1 MKKRMISLYI
11 ALILTGTLFLS
22 GCGTKVQASDLMK
35 GVKAN
40 NVSKEAVLREE
51 DTAAAADFAVRLLQ
65 ACREE
70 NPEILISPVS
80 VLYALAMTANGA
92 EGETLIQMEDV
103 LGMSV
108 EELNPYLCAYKEA
121 LTSGNQYKLDL
132 ANSIWFKEDESLT
145 VNPDFLQA
153 NADWYDAELYQ
164 APFDNSTLKDINN
177 WVSGKTDGMIE
188 DILDE
193 IPDEAIMYLINAI
206 AFDAEWEN
214 IYDENEVRTD
224 VFITESG
231 SEQIAKMMFSEENEY
246 LEDEDT
252 TGLVKY
258 YKDRKY
264 AFVGLLPNEG
274 ISMSEYISS
283 LTGEKLMSLL
293 NNSQSVPVDAAIPK
307 FENEYDIEMSDILKG
322 MGMADAFDSEL
333 ADFSGLGTSML
344 GNIYINRVVHKTY
357 IAVDEKGTKAGA
369 ATAVEVLDGAP
380 MADPTERK
388 TVYLNR
394 PFIYMLIDCEA
405 KLPVFMGT
413 VMDIKE

>member
-1 MKKRMISLYI
+1 MKKRMFSFCIEVV
-11 ALILTGTLFLS
+11 LTGAFLLS
-22 GCGTKVQASDLMK
+22 GCGKKVQAADLMK

-40 NVSKEAVLREE
+40 DVSKEAVLRDE
-51 DTAAAADFAVRLLQ
+51 DTVAAADFAVRLFEASRQ
-65 ACREE
+65 E
-70 NPEILISPVS
+70 NSEVLISPVS

-92 EGETLIQMEDV
+92 EGETLTQMEDV
-103 LGMSV
+103 LGLSV
-108 EELNPYLCAYKEA
+108 EELNPYLYAYKEA
-121 LTSGNQYKLDL
+121 LASGNKYKLDI

-164 APFDNSTLKDINN
+164 APLDNSTLKDINN
-177 WVSGKTDGMIE
+177 WVSDKTDGMIE

-214 IYDENEVRTD
+214 IYKENEVMAD
-224 VFITESG
+224 VFTTENG
-231 SEQIAKMMFSEENEY
+231 SEQIAEMMFSEENEY
-246 LEDEDT
+246 LEDEYT

-264 AFVGLLPNEG
+264 AFAGLLPNEG

-307 FENEYDIEMSDILKG
+307 FENEYDTEMSEILKG
-322 MGMADAFDSEL
+322 LGMPDAFDFGQ
-333 ADFSGLGTSML
+333 ADFSGLGTSTK
-344 GNIYINRVVHKTY
+344 GNLYINRVLHKTY

-388 TVYLNR
+388 IVYLNR

>member
-1 MKKRMISLYI
+1 MKKRMFSFCI
-11 ALILTGTLFLS
+11 AVVLTGAFLLS
-22 GCGTKVQASDLMK
+22 GCGKKVQASDLMK

-40 NVSKEAVLREE
+40 DVSKEAVLRDE
-51 DTAAAADFAVRLLQ
+51 DAVAAADFAVRLFEASRQ
-65 ACREE
+65 E
-70 NPEILISPVS
+70 NSEVLISPVS

-92 EGETLIQMEDV
+92 EGETLTQMEDV
-103 LGMSV
+103 LGLSV
-108 EELNPYLCAYKEA
+108 EELNPYLYAYKEA
-121 LTSGNQYKLDL
+121 LASGNKYKLDI

-177 WVSGKTDGMIE
+177 WVSDKTDGMIE

-214 IYDENEVRTD
+214 IYKENEVMAD
-224 VFITESG
+224 VFTTENG
-231 SEQIAKMMFSEENEY
+231 SEQIAELMYSEENEY
-246 LEDEDT
+246 LEDENT
-252 TGLVKY
+252 TGLIKY
-258 YKDRKY
+258 YKDGKY
-264 AFVGLLPNEG
+264 AFAGLLPKEG
-274 ISMSEYISS
+274 ISVSEYISS
-283 LTGEKLMSLL
+283 LTGEKLMRLL

-307 FENEYDIEMSDILKG
+307 FDNEYDTEMSEILKD
-322 MGMADAFDSEL
+322 MGMTNAFDPGL
-333 ADFSGLGTSML
+333 ADFSGLGTSTD
-344 GNIYINRVVHKTY
+344 GNIYINRVLHKTY
-357 IAVDEKGTKAGA
+357 IAVDEQGTKAGA
-369 ATAVEVLDGAP
+369 ATAVELMTEAAMIDSA
-380 MADPTERK
+380 ERK

-394 PFIYMLIDCEA
+394 PFIYMLIDSEA

>member
-1 MKKRMISLYI
+1 MKKRMFSFCIEVV
-11 ALILTGTLFLS
+11 LTGAFLLS
-22 GCGTKVQASDLMK
+22 GCGKKVQASDLMK

-40 NVSKEAVLREE
+40 DVSKEAVLRDE
-51 DTAAAADFAVRLLQ
+51 DTVAAADFAVRLFEASRQ
-65 ACREE
+65 E
-70 NPEILISPVS
+70 NSEVLISPVS

-92 EGETLIQMEDV
+92 EGETLTQMEDV
-103 LGMSV
+103 LGLSV
-108 EELNPYLCAYKEA
+108 EELNPYLYAYKEA
-121 LTSGNQYKLDL
+121 LASGNKYKLDI

-164 APFDNSTLKDINN
+164 APLDNSTLKDINN
-177 WVSGKTDGMIE
+177 WVSDKTEGMIE
-188 DILDE
+188 DMLDE

-214 IYDENEVRTD
+214 IYKENEVMAD
-224 VFITESG
+224 VFTTENG
-231 SEQIAKMMFSEENEY
+231 SEQIAEMMFSEENEY
-246 LEDEDT
+246 LEDEYT

-264 AFVGLLPNEG
+264 AFAGLLPNEG

-307 FENEYDIEMSDILKG
+307 FENEYDTEMSEILKG
-322 MGMADAFDSEL
+322 LGMPDAFDFGQ
-333 ADFSGLGTSML
+333 ADFSGLGTSTK
-344 GNIYINRVVHKTY
+344 GNLYINRVLHKTY

-388 TVYLNR
+388 IVYLNR

>member
-1 MKKRMISLYI
+1 MKKRMFSFCI
-11 ALILTGTLFLS
+11 ALVLTGAFLLS
-22 GCGTKVQASDLMK
+22 GCGKKVQASDLMK

-40 NVSKEAVLREE
+40 DVSKEAVLRDE
-51 DTAAAADFAVRLLQ
+51 DTVAAADFAVRLFEASRQ
-65 ACREE
+65 E
-70 NPEILISPVS
+70 NSEVLISPVS

-92 EGETLIQMEDV
+92 EGETLTQMEDV
-103 LGMSV
+103 LGLSV
-108 EELNPYLCAYKEA
+108 EELNPYLYAYKEA
-121 LTSGNQYKLDL
+121 LASGNKYKLDI

-177 WVSGKTDGMIE
+177 WVSDKTDGMIE

-214 IYDENEVRTD
+214 IYKENEVMAD
-224 VFITESG
+224 VFTTENG
-231 SEQIAKMMFSEENEY
+231 SEQIAEMMFSEENEY
-246 LEDEDT
+246 LEDEYT

-264 AFVGLLPNEG
+264 AFAGLLPNEG

-307 FENEYDIEMSDILKG
+307 FENEYDTEMSEILKG
-322 MGMADAFDSEL
+322 LGMPDAFDFGQ
-333 ADFSGLGTSML
+333 ADFSGLGTSTK
-344 GNIYINRVVHKTY
+344 GNLYINRVLHKPY
-357 IAVDEKGTKAGA
+357 LAVDEKGTKAGA

-388 TVYLNR
+388 IVYLNR

>member
-1 MKKRMISLYI
+1 MKKRMFSFCI
-11 ALILTGTLFLS
+11 ALVLTGAFLLS
-22 GCGTKVQASDLMK
+22 GCGKKVQASDLMK

-40 NVSKEAVLREE
+40 DVSKEAVLRDE
-51 DTAAAADFAVRLLQ
+51 DTVAAADFAVRLFEASRQ
-65 ACREE
+65 E
-70 NPEILISPVS
+70 NSEVLISPVS

-92 EGETLIQMEDV
+92 EGETLTQMEDV
-103 LGMSV
+103 LGLSV
-108 EELNPYLCAYKEA
+108 EELNPYLYAYKEA
-121 LTSGNQYKLDL
+121 LASGNKYKLDI

-177 WVSGKTDGMIE
+177 WVSDKTDGMIE

-214 IYDENEVRTD
+214 IYKENEVMAD
-224 VFITESG
+224 VFTTENG
-231 SEQIAKMMFSEENEY
+231 SEQIAEMMFSEENEY
-246 LEDEDT
+246 LEDEYT

-264 AFVGLLPNEG
+264 AFAGLLPNEG

-307 FENEYDIEMSDILKG
+307 FENEYDTEMSEILKG
-322 MGMADAFDSEL
+322 LGMPDAFDFGQ
-333 ADFSGLGTSML
+333 ADFSGLGTSTK
-344 GNIYINRVVHKTY
+344 GNLYINRVLHKTY

-388 TVYLNR
+388 IVYLNR

>member
-1 MKKRMISLYI
+1 MKKRMFSFCIEVV
-11 ALILTGTLFLS
+11 LTGAFLLS
-22 GCGTKVQASDLMK
+22 GCGKKVQASDLMK

-40 NVSKEAVLREE
+40 DVSKEAVLRDE
-51 DTAAAADFAVRLLQ
+51 DTVAAADFAVRLFEASRQ
-65 ACREE
+65 E
-70 NPEILISPVS
+70 NSEVLISPVS

-92 EGETLIQMEDV
+92 EGETLTQMEDV
-103 LGMSV
+103 LGLSV
-108 EELNPYLCAYKEA
+108 EELNPYLYAYKEA
-121 LTSGNQYKLDL
+121 LASGNKYKLDI

-164 APFDNSTLKDINN
+164 APLDNSTLKDINN
-177 WVSGKTDGMIE
+177 WVSDKTDGMIE

-214 IYDENEVRTD
+214 IYKENEVMAD
-224 VFITESG
+224 VFTTENG
-231 SEQIAKMMFSEENEY
+231 SEQIAEMMFSEENEY
-246 LEDEDT
+246 LEDEYT

-264 AFVGLLPNEG
+264 AFAGLLPNEG

-307 FENEYDIEMSDILKG
+307 FENEYDTEMSEILKG
-322 MGMADAFDSEL
+322 LGMPDAFDFGQ
-333 ADFSGLGTSML
+333 ADFSGLGTSTK
-344 GNIYINRVVHKTY
+344 GNLYINRVLHKTY

-388 TVYLNR
+388 IVYLNR

>member
-1 MKKRMISLYI
+1 MKKRMFSFCI
-11 ALILTGTLFLS
+11 AVVLTGAFLLS
-22 GCGTKVQASDLMK
+22 GCGKKVQASDLMK

-40 NVSKEAVLREE
+40 DVSKEAVLRDE
-51 DTAAAADFAVRLLQ
+51 DTVAAADFAVRLFEASRQ
-65 ACREE
+65 E
-70 NPEILISPVS
+70 NSEVLISPVS

-92 EGETLIQMEDV
+92 EGETLTQMEDV
-103 LGMSV
+103 LGLSV
-108 EELNPYLCAYKEA
+108 EELNPYLYAYKEA
-121 LTSGNQYKLDL
+121 LASGNKYKLDI
-132 ANSIWFKEDESLT
+132 ANSIWFKDDESLT

-177 WVSGKTDGMIE
+177 WVSDKTDGMIE

-214 IYDENEVRTD
+214 IYKENEVMAD
-224 VFITESG
+224 VFTTENG
-231 SEQIAKMMFSEENEY
+231 SEQIAEMMFSEENEY
-246 LEDEDT
+246 LEDEYT

-264 AFVGLLPNEG
+264 AFAGLLPNEG

-307 FENEYDIEMSDILKG
+307 FENEYDTEMSEILKG
-322 MGMADAFDSEL
+322 LGMPDAFDFGQ
-333 ADFSGLGTSML
+333 ADFSGLGTSTK
-344 GNIYINRVVHKTY
+344 GNLYINRVLHKTY

-388 TVYLNR
+388 IVYLNR

>member
-1 MKKRMISLYI
+1 MKKRMFSFCI
-11 ALILTGTLFLS
+11 AVVLTGAFLLS
-22 GCGTKVQASDLMK
+22 GCGKKVQASDLMK

-40 NVSKEAVLREE
+40 DVSKEAVLRDE
-51 DTAAAADFAVRLLQ
+51 DTVAAADFAVRLFEASRQ
-65 ACREE
+65 E
-70 NPEILISPVS
+70 NSEVLISPVS

-92 EGETLIQMEDV
+92 EGETLTQMEDV
-103 LGMSV
+103 LGLSV
-108 EELNPYLCAYKEA
+108 EELNPYLYAYKEA
-121 LTSGNQYKLDL
+121 LASGNKYKLDI

-177 WVSGKTDGMIE
+177 WVSDKTDGMIE

-214 IYDENEVRTD
+214 IYKENEVMAD
-224 VFITESG
+224 VFTTENG
-231 SEQIAKMMFSEENEY
+231 SEQIAEMMFSEENEY
-246 LEDEDT
+246 LEDEYT

-264 AFVGLLPNEG
+264 AFAGLLPNEG

-307 FENEYDIEMSDILKG
+307 FENEYDTEMSEILKG
-322 MGMADAFDSEL
+322 LGMPDAFDFGQ
-333 ADFSGLGTSML
+333 ADFSGLGTSTK
-344 GNIYINRVVHKTY
+344 GNLYINRVLHKTY

-388 TVYLNR
+388 IVYLNR

>member
-1 MKKRMISLYI
+1 MKKRMFSFCI
-11 ALILTGTLFLS
+11 AVVLTGAFLLS
-22 GCGTKVQASDLMK
+22 GCGKKVQASDLMK

-40 NVSKEAVLREE
+40 DVSKEAVLRDE
-51 DTAAAADFAVRLLQ
+51 DTVAAADFAVRLFEASRQ
-65 ACREE
+65 E
-70 NPEILISPVS
+70 NSEVLISPVS

-92 EGETLIQMEDV
+92 EGETLTQMEDV
-103 LGMSV
+103 LGLSV
-108 EELNPYLCAYKEA
+108 EELNPYLYAYKEA
-121 LTSGNQYKLDL
+121 LASGNKYKLDL

-177 WVSGKTDGMIE
+177 WVSDKTDGMIE

-214 IYDENEVRTD
+214 IYKENEVMAD
-224 VFITESG
+224 VFTTENG
-231 SEQIAKMMFSEENEY
+231 SEQIAELMYSEENEY
-246 LEDEDT
+246 LEDENT
-252 TGLVKY
+252 TGLIKY
-258 YKDRKY
+258 YKDGKY
-264 AFVGLLPNEG
+264 AFAGLLPKEG
-274 ISMSEYISS
+274 ISVSEYISS
-283 LTGEKLMSLL
+283 LTGEKLMRLL

-307 FENEYDIEMSDILKG
+307 FENEYDTEMSEILKD
-322 MGMADAFDSEL
+322 MGMTNAFDPGM
-333 ADFSGLGTSML
+333 ADFSGLGTSTD
-344 GNIYINRVVHKTY
+344 GNIYINRVLHKTY
-357 IAVDEKGTKAGA
+357 IAVDEQGTKAGA
-369 ATAVEVLDGAP
+369 ATAVEL
-380 MADPTERK
+380 MTEAAMIDSAEHK

-394 PFIYMLIDCEA
+394 PFIYMLIDSEA

>member
-1 MKKRMISLYI
+1 MKKRMFSFCI
-11 ALILTGTLFLS
+11 AVVLTGAFLLS
-22 GCGTKVQASDLMK
+22 GCGKKVQASDLMK

-40 NVSKEAVLREE
+40 DVSKEAVLRDE
-51 DTAAAADFAVRLLQ
+51 DTVAAADFAVRLFEASRQ
-65 ACREE
+65 E
-70 NPEILISPVS
+70 NSEVLISPVS

-92 EGETLIQMEDV
+92 EGETLTQMEDV
-103 LGMSV
+103 LGLSV
-108 EELNPYLCAYKEA
+108 EELNPYLYAYKEA
-121 LTSGNQYKLDL
+121 LDSGNKYKLDI

-177 WVSGKTDGMIE
+177 WVSDKTDGMIE

-214 IYDENEVRTD
+214 IYKENEVMAD
-224 VFITESG
+224 VFTTENG
-231 SEQIAKMMFSEENEY
+231 SEQIAEMMFSEENEY
-246 LEDEDT
+246 LEDEYT

-264 AFVGLLPNEG
+264 AFAGLLPNEG

-307 FENEYDIEMSDILKG
+307 FENEYDTEMSEILKG
-322 MGMADAFDSEL
+322 LGMPDAFDFGQ
-333 ADFSGLGTSML
+333 ADFSGLGTSTK
-344 GNIYINRVVHKTY
+344 GNLYINRVLHKTY

-388 TVYLNR
+388 IVYLNR